1 METPGE
7 ILCVLTFSKPWVVD
21 LVEKLVKW
29 IESLSLWC
37 REVCKAL
44 QGGSRGRLQRCAP
57 HFPEM
62 TCSILIQLVFCIKI
76 CLHHQSVTRQ
86 SLVVHPL
93 LRKILD
99 PPLTSN
105 NRLFQLYAGPKRV
118 AM

>member
-7 ILCVLTFSKPWVVD
+7 ILCVLTFSKPWVGD

-62 TCSILIQLVFCIKI
+62 TCGILIQLY
-76 CLHHQSVTRQ
+76 SVLKFVYITSQLRQ

-105 NRLFQLYAGPKRV
+105 NRLFRLYAGPKRV